1 MDGAR
6 VGRYTLGE
14 QLGRPGGMGAVWL
27 ATDESGREYAL
38 KVMHAHAAEDAD
50 LVRRFRQEYEIGRR
64 FNHPNLVKM
73 VDQGTVDGTPFLVME
88 LAQGKTVRRL
98 LERGGTFREG
108 EVARFIADAAAG
120 LAALHAGG
128 ILHRDLSATNLMV
141 ERDLS
146 AKIIDYGIARHIGSQ
161 SHTQAGGFM
170 GKAEYSAPELY
181 LGRSVG
187 PPADVYALGIL
198 AFESLTGHVPF
209 RAGRYMD
216 VLRLQAER
224 PVPSLAAELP
234 VISDQMDALVQAMLD
249 KIPARRPSAAEVER
263 ACRVIAAGAG
273 AGASPFRAAPPKPQ
287 PQRPASPAER
297 TSYRPQPAPTP
308 TRTRTRAHTQYQRQ
322 PSKAPIV
329 AAIVVGAVATA
340 GVVGVVITAL
350 AQGG

>member
-27 ATDESGREYAL
+27 ATDETGRQVAL

-120 LAALHAGG
+120 LTALHAGG
-128 ILHRDLSATNLMV
+128 IIHRDLSATNLMV

-187 PPADVYALGIL
+187 PPADIYALGIL

-224 PVPSLAAELP
+224 PVPSLSAELP

-249 KIPARRPSAAEVER
+249 KIPARRPSAADVER
-263 ACRVIAAGAG
+263 ACRAIAAGAG
-273 AGASPFRAAPPKPQ
+273 ASPNPLRPAPLRPQ
-287 PQRPASPAER
+287 PQRPASPVER
-297 TSYRPQPAPTP
+297 TAYRPQPSPAPTTTG
-308 TRTRTRAHTQYQRQ
+308 TRSQYQRQ

-329 AAIVVGAVATA
+329 AAAVVGAVATA
-340 GVVGVVITAL
+340 GVIGVVITAL